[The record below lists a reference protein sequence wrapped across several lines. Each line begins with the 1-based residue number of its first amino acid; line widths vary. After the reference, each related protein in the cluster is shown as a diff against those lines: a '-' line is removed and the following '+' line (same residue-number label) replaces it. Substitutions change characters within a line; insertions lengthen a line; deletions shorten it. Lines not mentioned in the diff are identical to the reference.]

1 MASAMTA
8 AAAVTGNIQGRAACT
23 ARLGAGP
30 RPGLAAGFR
39 RQPQRLHLPQGLCL
53 RPDGGADL
61 VFDFG
66 VHDPSRSIR
75 ATAAT
80 ARDVV
85 DLTVPRLTRMA
96 SAAWP
101 SVMSR

>member
-8 AAAVTGNIQGRAACT
+8 AAAVTGTIQGRTGVRGAAGCQ
-23 ARLGAGP
+23 P
-30 RPGLAAGFR
+30 RPGLTAGLR

-96 SAAWP
+96 SAAWL